1 MVMAIGASWF
11 AYVEYLVLLD
21 PVGPSLAALAIYSV
35 GSLTNFLRSEM
46 ERREVKSAFSHYL
59 APTVID
65 QLLADPSRLT
75 LSGEKRDT
83 TFLFTDIAGFTS
95 LSEHMEPNTLVS
107 LLNDYLD
114 HTCQI
119 VLRNGGTIDKIVGDA
134 LHVMFNA
141 PSDQPDHGA
150 RAVTCALELD
160 EFCEQFIVEQKALGV
175 NLGITRIGVN
185 TGATVVG
192 NFGGA
197 TRFDYT
203 AHGDAINTAARL
215 ESVNRHL
222 GTRICISE
230 STRDLCDHV
239 NFRPVAK
246 LILKG
251 KTDAIQVYEPWTAGD
266 DDDRFNEYTTAYSL
280 LESQPDIAEPQFE
293 KLAEKYPADSLI
305 AFQLE
310 RLKGGSQG
318 TTIVMDEK

>member
-1 MVMAIGASWF
+1 M
-11 AYVEYLVLLD
+11 
-21 PVGPSLAALAIYSV
+21 
-35 GSLTNFLRSEM
+35 
-46 ERREVKSAFSHYL
+46 
-59 APTVID
+59 
-65 QLLADPSRLT
+65 
-75 LSGEKRDT
+75 
-83 TFLFTDIAGFTS
+83 
-95 LSEHMEPNTLVS
+95 
-107 LLNDYLD
+107 
-114 HTCQI
+114 
-119 VLRNGGTIDKIVGDA
+119 
-134 LHVMFNA
+134 
-141 PSDQPDHGA
+141 
-150 RAVTCALELD
+150 
-160 EFCEQFIVEQKALGV
+160 